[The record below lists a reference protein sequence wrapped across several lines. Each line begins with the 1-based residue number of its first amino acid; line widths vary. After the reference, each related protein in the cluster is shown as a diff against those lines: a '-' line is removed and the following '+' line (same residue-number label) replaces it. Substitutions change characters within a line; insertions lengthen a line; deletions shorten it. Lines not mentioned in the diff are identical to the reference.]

1 MATAIPAPDIELG
14 RVRDGYPALA
24 KWIAQD
30 PDDDPLVFRKFG
42 RLSARSLLHLQ
53 CRLVAL
59 ETELDVLDEEAR
71 SAKDVGTRQSLQRW
85 ETLVLNA
92 KTADSVEG
100 KIVRKLEEFES
111 LLKKYCEPSHAM
123 TGPTSTYTSRRDAH
137 SPVANCTTQQAHR

>member
-1 MATAIPAPDIELG
+1 MQTCWHHELASNMATPIMPPDTELG

-53 CRLVAL
+53 CRLIAL

-71 SAKDVGTRQSLQRW
+71 SAKEFGARQSLQRW
-85 ETLVLNA
+85 ETLVANA
-92 KTADSVEG
+92 KTANSVEG
-100 KIVRKLEEFES
+100 KIVRKWDEFEM
-111 LLKKYCEPSHAM
+111 LLKRYCKQSHELN
-123 TGPTSTYTSRRDAH
+123 GSDKH
-137 SPVANCTTQQAHR
+137 LHN